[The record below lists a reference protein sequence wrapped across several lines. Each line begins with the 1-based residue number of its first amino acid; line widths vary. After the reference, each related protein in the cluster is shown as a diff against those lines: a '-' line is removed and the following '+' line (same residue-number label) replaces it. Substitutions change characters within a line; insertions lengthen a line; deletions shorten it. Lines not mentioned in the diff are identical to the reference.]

1 MADAAQSD
9 QPPLNRPP
17 PPPTELTLTPSA
29 PAFGSMVLGVE
40 GGRRQGLTGAGRG
53 DNDSRGLP
61 NADRLKSVMD
71 LAPTLSRGALGA
83 LGKES
88 SSLLGK
94 EEDTLLGLH
103 HAVTVQV
110 AQEEQLGLWQNRTNT
125 EEHAKA
131 AAPNVARFSQAG
143 GGLSKGHNKRT
154 CPTAREGAGAEPPS
168 DRTSFSTTS
177 TEVVGAPGGAES
189 RKLASSGGE
198 EGAVVKALAREKK
211 KEKERDEALKKLREG
226 EARWELAE
234 KEWQRKMAV
243 QLDNY
248 SKLYACAERL
258 ARDIETMA
266 PHRAEVAKLHADCAD
281 TGAIGLVT
289 DTLAEAE
296 RDTDTRLA
304 TSGKRSGGVDCVL
317 VDTAIPAA
325 PAPPPPQG
333 EGDSDTKRG
342 QTLAAASVL
351 TRFLGTPPP
360 LGESASATKDAR
372 TSSEGEQ
379 EGSAVGATA
388 STLGGE
394 SGAQDRGG
402 VDDVGGK
409 EVANHYHA
417 IENETPKSIA
427 KMLGIDVSLCVCLYV
442 YVCVCERESVC
453 LGVYVCL
460 ISCLILTCRQK

>member
-53 DNDSRGLP
+53 DDGSRGPP

-71 LAPTLSRGALGA
+71 VAPTLSRGALGA
-83 LGKES
+83 
-88 SSLLGK
+88 LGK

-103 HAVTVQV
+103 HAVTMQL
-110 AQEEQLGLWQNRTNT
+110 AQEEQLGIWQNRTNT
-125 EEHAKA
+125 EEHAEA

-168 DRTSFSTTS
+168 DRTSLSTTS
-177 TEVVGAPGGAES
+177 TEVVGAPGGAGS
-189 RKLASSGGE
+189 TKLASSGGE

-248 SKLYACAERL
+248 SKVYACAERL

-266 PHRAEVAKLHADCAD
+266 PHRAEVAKLHADCAN

-304 TSGKRSGGVDCVL
+304 TSGKRFGGVDCVL
-317 VDTAIPAA
+317 VDTAIPAT

-333 EGDSDTKRG
+333 KGDSNTKRG
-342 QTLAAASVL
+342 QTLDAASVL
-351 TRFLGTPPP
+351 TRFVGTPLPP
-360 LGESASATKDAR
+360 GERERGKKEKR
-372 TSSEGEQ
+372 MSSEGEQ

-394 SGAQDRGG
+394 NGVQDRGG
-402 VDDVGGK
+402 VDDVGGA

-427 KMLGIDVSLCVCLYV
+427 KKLGIDVSLCVCMYV
-442 YVCVCERESVC
+442 YVCVCE
-453 LGVYVCL
+453 
-460 ISCLILTCRQK
+460 